1 MKAIFVLVAS
11 ALGLTAALSPEPR
24 DDSKTVIP
32 VTVVSSDP
40 LPVGNAECAVW
51 GIDHNRTAHTFAP
64 VCHKWQADTDAS
76 TSDHQIL
83 HLETVKLAQKGKTC
97 ASWHVEVH
105 DGIVAPTCGNIS
117 SQTDS
122 SSDFPAHEH
131 LVIPSDF
138 VGLEPLV
145 ATSALREE
153 IAHGAM
159 ELPAE
164 QAGKVPSEVW
174 AEVASLLGTSDT
186 LSATPTRATSNG
198 EDVESA
204 PTDRFVTKILP
215 RAAATAAAPVVT
227 SVAKRQEHIGDFL
240 SDILKAPSFD
250 IDMGYNSPP
259 CLPFDE
265 EPWFDKILG
274 NKPTS
279 GMAMATKKPCHILK
293 RASGEDVAGPAPAV
307 VPTVD
312 RRSERFICH
321 LDPCSAVCASKW
333 SQDRCRW
340 QIVSI
345 SGPGHKGPRDLSS
358 VGEFGEGVGQVNTAA
373 GYMRLEDLEST
384 DEANQLVESKRDS
397 EDIEY
402 AQNLDSMLNLEDL
415 DDLDTAHGMSL
426 HDYTERELDVAEAHM
441 YDADAMGYNDHLDV
455 THDLEDFMDMN
466 NAHEE
471 TLKDYLER
479 PHDDAE
485 SSMEQGDA
493 EDIESS
499 GYIYPDTASDLMDID
514 DLDKYLDSTADIAEP
529 IAKFDGGDDMGYDED
544 LVSTDESGDLV
555 LDRLHLGEI
564 PGADDAPPTATTLEA
579 RHDTCNLDPCDI
591 RCLAFQTGVE
601 CGMKKID
608 DALDKDKGGKR
619 DGVVDGAAESGAV
632 SEDQSPRVTDLTD
645 RPSMMGLGPETTL
658 PLSHPCYDM
667 CSPRCRAF
675 RTGPDFDFLSH
686 IRYVCPD
693 PPRYASDNSTDP
705 FWKNGDDDEP
715 ATDEIIDR
723 RPYFPPHMTCN
734 KMPCSPNCIGKVRG
748 VDCGFRFR
756 KGIASEAERKQTL
769 AIMAA
774 AKKVEEAEKEDE
786 EEEEEE
792 EVKEEELKEEQ
803 EVSSWADAGTG
814 P

>member
-1 MKAIFVLVAS
+1 MKAIFILVAS

-32 VTVVSSDP
+32 VNVVSSDP

-76 TSDHQIL
+76 TADHQIL

-122 SSDFPAHEH
+122 PSDFPAHER

-159 ELPAE
+159 DLPAE
-164 QAGKVPSEVW
+164 QTGKAASEVW
-174 AEVASLLGTSDT
+174 AEVASRLGTSDT
-186 LSATPTRATSNG
+186 LSATPTRATSDG
-198 EDVESA
+198 DDVESA

-240 SDILKAPSFD
+240 SGILKAPSFD

-345 SGPGHKGPRDLSS
+345 SGAGHKGSRDLSNA
-358 VGEFGEGVGQVNTAA
+358 GEFGEGVGQVNTAA
-373 GYMRLEDLEST
+373 D
-384 DEANQLVESKRDS
+384 
-397 EDIEY
+397 
-402 AQNLDSMLNLEDL
+402 
-415 DDLDTAHGMSL
+415 
-426 HDYTERELDVAEAHM
+426 
-441 YDADAMGYNDHLDV
+441 
-455 THDLEDFMDMN
+455 
-466 NAHEE
+466 
-471 TLKDYLER
+471 
-479 PHDDAE
+479 DDAE

-499 GYIYPDTASDLMDID
+499 GHIYPDTASDLMDID
-514 DLDKYLDSTADIAEP
+514 DLDKYLDSTVDIAEP
-529 IAKFDGGDDMGYDED
+529 IATFDGGDVMGYDED

-608 DALDKDKGGKR
+608 DALDKGGKR

-632 SEDQSPRVTDLTD
+632 SEDQSPRVSDLTD
-645 RPSMMGLGPETTL
+645 RPSMIGLGPETTL

-667 CSPRCRAF
+667 CTPRCRAF

-693 PPRYASDNSTDP
+693 PPRNASDNSTDP
-705 FWKNGDDDEP
+705 FWKNGADDEP
-715 ATDEIIDR
+715 ATDEVIDR

-748 VDCGFRFR
+748 VNCGNGIRKGIR
-756 KGIASEAERKQTL
+756 KGIA
-769 AIMAA
+769 
-774 AKKVEEAEKEDE
+774 
-786 EEEEEE
+786 
-792 EVKEEELKEEQ
+792 
-803 EVSSWADAGTG
+803 
-814 P
+814 